1 MRVEAEKLL
10 EKLEKGIDKR
20 WIKNKLNF
28 YWSGFRGDFS
38 EIREI
43 IGVEKPKGDEIEA
56 FIGICDNRIDRLKLF
71 SSDISAVLIAL
82 IVAVATILVATD
94 VITSKH
100 PFLALLDLP
109 GVLFEILF
117 LFLLLFLI
125 ALIRYR
131 AQMYAWYA
139 VKEGVLL
146 MKKK

>member
-1 MRVEAEKLL
+1 MEAEKLL
-10 EKLEKGIDKR
+10 EKLEKEIDKR
-20 WIKNKLNF
+20 LIKNKLSF

-43 IGVEKPKGDEIEA
+43 LGVEKPKEDEIEA
-56 FIGICDNRIDRLKLF
+56 FIGICDNRIDRLKIF

-82 IVAVATILVATD
+82 IIAVASILVATD
-94 VITSKH
+94 VITSEH
-100 PFLALLDLP
+100 PFLTLLDLP

-139 VKEGVLL
+139 VKEDVLL